1 MCNNLTKI
9 KIKLTEMQQFLKF
22 RIIVNKKMKLKS
34 YSDLKNINYRQIAVI
49 SKQCKIIMNLSRFH
63 KILLANR
70 KINLIFKK
78 GIHV

>member
-34 YSDLKNINYRQIAVI
+34 YSDLK
-49 SKQCKIIMNLSRFH
+49 KH
-63 KILLANR
+63 
-70 KINLIFKK
+70 
-78 GIHV
+78 